1 MKLLRYKNLYGFALI
16 EVLIAAA
23 VLSIILLSIY
33 SGIATS
39 VNVITRAQHHTTAT
53 MLAKSKMNE
62 FILDRFR
69 GMDVN
74 EEPIENFDRF
84 YFSIETIR
92 YENPFLGPL
101 PANQTT
107 ITISWKES
115 NREKKYELIY
125 IYPTN

>member
-1 MKLLRYKNLYGFALI
+1 MKLFGYKSSFGFALI

-33 SGIATS
+33 SGISTS

-62 FILDRFR
+62 FILDNFR
-69 GMDVN
+69 GMDIQ
-74 EEPIENFDRF
+74 EEPIEDFNNF
-84 YFSIETIR
+84 YFSRETIR
-92 YENPFLGPL
+92 YENPLVGPL
-101 PANQTT
+101 PADMTI
-107 ITISWKES
+107 ITISWRE
-115 NREKKYELIY
+115 NDREKKYELIY

>member
-1 MKLLRYKNLYGFALI
+1 MNLFKYKNSYGFALI
-16 EVLIAAA
+16 EVLIAAS

-39 VNVITRAQHHTTAT
+39 VNVITRSQHHTTAI

-62 FILDRFR
+62 FIIDRFR

-74 EEPIENFDRF
+74 EEPIENFENF
-84 YFSIETIR
+84 YFSRETIR

-107 ITISWKES
+107 ITISWRQN
-115 NREKKYELIY
+115 NREKKYDLIY